1 MFLTLESI
9 KDWIKSVFEAEHYYM
24 GKLDNK
30 QNKSIGIYQRK
41 TNNAPRIC
49 IGGIDNASYE
59 VKPVSILV
67 HWSNDASETEK
78 AAHELFNNIL
88 QGRNVTINNI
98 QIPYIKLLNSEPV
111 DVGTDD
117 KGIYERVIEL
127 DIYYSK
133 GE

>member
-1 MFLTLESI
+1 MLYLEDI
-9 KDWIKSVFEAEHYYM
+9 KDWIKTIYDAEHYYM

-30 QNKSIGIYQRK
+30 QNKSIGVYQRK
-41 TNNAPRIC
+41 TSNNPRIC
-49 IGGIDNASYE
+49 IGGESSYE
-59 VKPVSILV
+59 IKPISILI

-78 AAHELFNNIL
+78 AAYELFDSIK
-88 QGRNVTINNI
+88 QYENVTINNI
-98 QIPYIKLLNSEPV
+98 QIPYIRLLNSEPI

>member
-1 MFLTLESI
+1 MLYLEDV
-9 KDWIKSVFEAEHYYM
+9 KDWIKTIFNAEHYYM

-41 TNNAPRIC
+41 TNNPSRIC
-49 IGGIDNASYE
+49 IGGEANTSYE
-59 VKPVSILV
+59 VKAISILV

-78 AAHELFNNIL
+78 AAYKLFDSIK
-88 QGRNVTINNI
+88 QSKNVTINNV
-98 QIPYIKLLNSEPV
+98 QIPYIKVLNPEPV
-111 DVGTDD
+111 DVSTDD

-127 DIYYSK
+127 DIYYEK

>member
-1 MFLTLESI
+1 MLYLENV
-9 KDWIKSVFEAEHYYM
+9 KDWIKTIFNAEHYYM

-41 TNNAPRIC
+41 TNNPSRIC
-49 IGGIDNASYE
+49 IGGETNTSYE
-59 VKPVSILV
+59 VKAISILV

-78 AAHELFNNIL
+78 AAYKLFNSIK
-88 QGRNVTINNI
+88 QSKNVTINNV
-98 QIPYIKLLNSEPV
+98 QIPYIKVLNPEPV
-111 DVGTDD
+111 DVSTDD

-127 DIYYSK
+127 DIYYEK

>member
-1 MFLTLESI
+1 MLYLEDI
-9 KDWIKSVFEAEHYYM
+9 KDWIKTIYDAEHYYM

-30 QNKSIGIYQRK
+30 QNKSVGIYQRK
-41 TNNAPRIC
+41 TSSSPRIC
-49 IGGIDNASYE
+49 IGGDKNTSYE
-59 VKPVSILV
+59 IKPISILV

-78 AAHELFNNIL
+78 EAYELFNNIK
-88 QGRNVTINNI
+88 QCENVTINNI
-98 QIPYIKLLNSEPV
+98 QIPYIRLLNSEPI